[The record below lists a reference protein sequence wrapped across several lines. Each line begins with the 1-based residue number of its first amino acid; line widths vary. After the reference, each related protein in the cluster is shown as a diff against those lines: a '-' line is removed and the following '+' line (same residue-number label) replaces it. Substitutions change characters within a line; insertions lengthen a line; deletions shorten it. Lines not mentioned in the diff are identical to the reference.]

1 MIGYLEGTVAGR
13 HQNAIILRTAG
24 GVGYTVHLP
33 LPLLAQAL
41 ETKAALTLHVVTIV
55 RDDAISL
62 YGFDGPAARDSF
74 EQLIQVSGVGPK
86 VAIAIL
92 SAFTPLKLAD
102 ALARQDV
109 AALSSV
115 PGIGKK
121 TASRLCV
128 ELSDRMARHQLQ
140 ADAPVGD
147 RADLISALTNMGFP
161 EKDVVHILQQF
172 PKEEMPF
179 EEQVRIA
186 LGLLART

>member
-1 MIGYLEGTVAGR
+1 MIGYLEGTVLGR
-13 HQNAIILRTAG
+13 HHNAVVLRTAG

-33 LPLLAQAL
+33 LPLLARAL
-41 ETKAALTLHVVTIV
+41 ETREPLTLHVVTIV

-62 YGFDGPAARDSF
+62 YGFDEPAARETF

-92 SAFTPLKLAD
+92 SAFTAANLAD

-109 AALSSV
+109 AALASV

-128 ELSDRMARHQLQ
+128 ELSDRMAQQRLQ
-140 ADAPVGD
+140 SGEAPGGH
-147 RADLISALTNMGFP
+147 ADLISALTNMGFP
-161 EKDVVHILQQF
+161 EKDVVHVLRQL
-172 PKEEMPF
+172 PKDEMPF

>member
-1 MIGYLEGTVAGR
+1 MIGYLEGTVIGR
-13 HQNAIILRTAG
+13 HHNAVILRTAG

-33 LPLLAQAL
+33 LPLLARAL
-41 ETKAALTLHVVTIV
+41 ETKGALTLHVVTIV

-62 YGFDGPAARDSF
+62 YGFDEPAARDTF

-92 SAFTPLKLAD
+92 SAFTAANLAD

-121 TASRLCV
+121 TASRLCM

-140 ADAPVGD
+140 GGGPAGA

-161 EKDVVHILQQF
+161 EKDVLHILQQF
-172 PKEEMPF
+172 PKDEMPF